1 VGGWGEEGQDKC
13 SLLLLMMLLLLLL
26 MMMMMLLL
34 LLLLLLRIQLLILTQ
49 LHVMTRV
56 ITPPCKRA
64 LRGANKKKE
73 E

>member
-1 VGGWGEEGQDKC
+1 MGGRGEEGQDKC
-13 SLLLLMMLLLLLL
+13 SLLLLLMLLLLLL
-26 MMMMMLLL
+26 MMMM
-34 LLLLLLRIQLLILTQ
+34 LLLLLRIQLLILTQ

-56 ITPPCKRA
+56 IAPPCKRA

>member
-1 VGGWGEEGQDKC
+1 MGGWGEEGQDKC
-13 SLLLLMMLLLLLL
+13 SLLLLLMLLLLLLL
-26 MMMMMLLL
+26 MMMMM

-56 ITPPCKRA
+56 IAPPCKRS